1 MKNLRDNVLKLK
13 ESKTLHFVSFKY
25 FAYFLQIINSIA
37 IAKYLGVYAFGIYS
51 FINLVT
57 QYLNYT
63 NIGIYFSLNT
73 ILSVKKKN
81 NYLSKKIWE
90 TSLGLTAIISF
101 ILVVIGFV
109 ISNTNIEA
117 LDKYSFSEYSFLIFT
132 IAVLYNFNILF
143 SNLFRVYGK
152 LNQINFAEFIG
163 PFLILCAVIYY
174 RVELKVIHI
183 LTAILIKNIF
193 SLINFIYY
201 NPLHL
206 RFKVNSKLKCILI
219 LRGINLLL
227 YNLSYA
233 FILIM
238 ARSIVSYFYS
248 VEDLGNFSLANS
260 FSLNLIM
267 AIGAFSFLFY
277 PKMIYRFSKI
287 KHNKN
292 DSSNFINE
300 IQSVYVTGINFIS
313 IISLLGVPIFTIYLP
328 EYTNMASLFKILIIA
343 QIFIN
348 SSYGYSIYLIANGK
362 EIILTKIGFVSIICL
377 GITGSLC
384 ALLGFDIQLFSFT
397 IIICSFIYTSL
408 IIYKVRL
415 QLQLKNPL
423 KFSEFSFRSV
433 VPLSIVLISV
443 IIKDDF
449 VLILLALLFY
459 LMFNIKQLLI
469 LFKKAVPL
477 ILKKDA
483 FQF

>member
-1 MKNLRDNVLKLK
+1 
-13 ESKTLHFVSFKY
+13 
-25 FAYFLQIINSIA
+25 
-37 IAKYLGVYAFGIYS
+37 
-51 FINLVT
+51 
-57 QYLNYT
+57 
-63 NIGIYFSLNT
+63 
-73 ILSVKKKN
+73 
-81 NYLSKKIWE
+81 
-90 TSLGLTAIISF
+90 
-101 ILVVIGFV
+101 
-109 ISNTNIEA
+109 
-117 LDKYSFSEYSFLIFT
+117 
-132 IAVLYNFNILF
+132 
-143 SNLFRVYGK
+143 
-152 LNQINFAEFIG
+152 
-163 PFLILCAVIYY
+163 
-174 RVELKVIHI
+174 
-183 LTAILIKNIF
+183 
-193 SLINFIYY
+193 
-201 NPLHL
+201 
-206 RFKVNSKLKCILI
+206 
-219 LRGINLLL
+219 
-227 YNLSYA
+227 
-233 FILIM
+233 
-238 ARSIVSYFYS
+238 
-248 VEDLGNFSLANS
+248 
-260 FSLNLIM
+260 
-267 AIGAFSFLFY
+267 
-277 PKMIYRFSKI
+277 MIYRFSKI

-313 IISLLGVPIFTIYLP
+313 IISLLGIPIFTIYIP

-433 VPLSIVLISV
+433 VPLSMVFISV

-449 VLILLALLFY
+449 VLILLAVLFY
-459 LMFNIKQLLI
+459 LIFNIKQLFI